1 MSVDFGKLVVMLGMV
16 TGGLLLIIRGHVTE
30 GVGLLTFASG
40 YTAGNGMLA
49 KKGLPPQPMISRRH
63 SSNDNGDHV

>member
-1 MSVDFGKLVVMLGMV
+1 MSVDIGKLVVMLGMV
-16 TGGLLLIIRGHVTE
+16 AGGLVLLAQGHTSE

-49 KKGLPPQPMISRRH
+49 RRNGQPAPMITRRH
-63 SSNDNGDHV
+63 HEDPSDE

>member
-1 MSVDFGKLVVMLGMV
+1 MNVSVDFGKLVVMLGMV
-16 TGGLLLIIRGHVTE
+16 TGGLVLIVRNHVTE

-49 KKGLPPQPMISRRH
+49 KKGLPPQPMLSRKH
-63 SSNDNGDHV
+63 SEGE